1 MKQSRRALRKVRR
14 VKRQS
19 MVTSINLVSMI
30 DMFTIIIIY
39 LLVNTAAVQVIGAE
53 QVDLP
58 KSLSLEPPREA
69 VSVIISST
77 DILVDGEAVMKVD
90 DAKAETGAVL
100 ETLKARLLQEAPL
113 TPSQQQAISNKGE
126 PAEAGEVNILADKGI
141 PYSLLKRVMATCTS
155 AQFDKISLGVIPK
168 AGGSGGGT

>member
-1 MKQSRRALRKVRR
+1 MKMTRRAMRKVRR

-30 DMFTIIIIY
+30 DMFTILIIY

-58 KSLSLEPPREA
+58 KSLSLEPPRETVA
-69 VSVIISST
+69 VIISAT
-77 DILVDGEAVMKVD
+77 DILVDGEAVMKVE
-90 DAKAETGAVL
+90 DAKASAGVVL
-100 ETLKARLLQEAPL
+100 EALKARLLAESPPTAV
-113 TPSQQQAISNKGE
+113 QQQAA
-126 PAEAGEVNILADKGI
+126 AEGKAVEGGEVNIMADKNI

-155 AQFDKISLGVIPK
+155 AQFEKISLGVIPR
-168 AGGSGGGT
+168 SGGGAVP